1 MNPKGTCPLA
11 GEDSSCVAEHRKA
24 GTHFLQAD
32 PRVLRAKRPSM
43 DGQCGS
49 LRRTMPTCNR
59 PGQMK
64 TIKTVKAMKTVRV
77 PRLHSLH
84 SLYSLHL
91 PRAITRWHCAP
102 QRSALSVHGWPLGA
116 QHPRVCLKEV
126 RTRLSVFRNARR
138 VLACKGTCTFRIHR
152 QLFSERRFLHDAM
165 LASHEN

>member
-64 TIKTVKAMKTVRV
+64 TIKTVKAMKTG
-77 PRLHSLH
+77 HSDC
-84 SLYSLHL
+84 L
-91 PRAITRWHCAP
+91 PTVSPSSPPSITRSASILPGLSIKLQVYSDSGQYTHSFSIFPLSSRRLRWLHPHFFAFFPPWETADAP
-102 QRSALSVHGWPLGA
+102 PPSWRPWQRSA
-116 QHPRVCLKEV
+116 
-126 RTRLSVFRNARR
+126 
-138 VLACKGTCTFRIHR
+138 I
-152 QLFSERRFLHDAM
+152 
-165 LASHEN
+165 